1 VIYLDKQ
8 LRGELRESMVNP
20 NVLSGSHNSL
30 PVTEELIAAA
40 IAGVV
45 NSARAQGQ
53 SLDELTRLVLAEDQ
67 DLDWVT
73 RQWLSEI
80 VTEAWQDSSAI
91 ASEIAIEAV

>member
-1 VIYLDKQ
+1 VIYLDEQ
-8 LRGELRESMVNP
+8 LWGEPKESMVNP
-20 NVLSGSHNSL
+20 SVLSGLHNRS

-67 DLDWVT
+67 DLNRMT

-80 VTEAWQDSSAI
+80 VAEAWQDL
-91 ASEIAIEAV
+91 SEVAIEVV

>member
-1 VIYLDKQ
+1 MSSLE
-8 LRGELRESMVNP
+8 GNFRESMVNP
-20 NVLSGSHNSL
+20 NVLSGSYNRS

-53 SLDELTRLVLAEDQ
+53 SLDELTGLVLAEDQ

-80 VTEAWQDSSAI
+80 VAEAWQDLS
-91 ASEIAIEAV
+91 EAVTEIV

>member
-1 VIYLDKQ
+1 
-8 LRGELRESMVNP
+8 MVNP
-20 NVLSGSHNSL
+20 NVLGGTRNSL

-53 SLDELTRLVLAEDQ
+53 SLDELTGLVLAEDQ
-67 DLDWVT
+67 DLDKVT

-80 VTEAWQDSSAI
+80 VAEAWQDSSETAQ
-91 ASEIAIEAV
+91 EAV

>member
-1 VIYLDKQ
+1 MIYLDEQ
-8 LRGELRESMVNP
+8 LWGEPKESMVNP
-20 NVLSGSHNSL
+20 SVLSGLHNRS

-67 DLDWVT
+67 DLDRVT

-80 VTEAWQDSSAI
+80 VAEAWQDL
-91 ASEIAIEAV
+91 SEVAIEVV

>member
-1 VIYLDKQ
+1 
-8 LRGELRESMVNP
+8 MVNP
-20 NVLSGSHNSL
+20 NVLSGSHDSS

-40 IAGVV
+40 ISGVV

-67 DLDWVT
+67 ELDRMT

-80 VTEAWQDSSAI
+80 VAEAWQDSSGAATEAI
-91 ASEIAIEAV
+91 

>member
-1 VIYLDKQ
+1 VIYLDEQ
-8 LRGELRESMVNP
+8 LWGEPKESMVNP
-20 NVLSGSHNSL
+20 SVLSGLHNRS

-53 SLDELTRLVLAEDQ
+53 SLDELMRLVLAEDQ
-67 DLDWVT
+67 DLDRVT

-80 VTEAWQDSSAI
+80 VAEAWQDL
-91 ASEIAIEAV
+91 SEVAIEVV

>member
-1 VIYLDKQ
+1 VIYLDEQ
-8 LRGELRESMVNP
+8 LWGEPQESMVNP
-20 NVLSGSHNSL
+20 NVLSGLHNRS

-53 SLDELTRLVLAEDQ
+53 SLDELTGLVLAEDQ
-67 DLDWVT
+67 DLDRVT

-80 VTEAWQDSSAI
+80 VAEAWQDL
-91 ASEIAIEAV
+91 SEVVMEVV

>member
-1 VIYLDKQ
+1 
-8 LRGELRESMVNP
+8 MVNP
-20 NVLSGSHNSL
+20 NVLSGSHDSP

-53 SLDELTRLVLAEDQ
+53 SLDELTGLVLAEDQ
-67 DLDWVT
+67 DLDRMT

-80 VTEAWQDSSAI
+80 VAEAWQDSSEVA
-91 ASEIAIEAV
+91 AEAV